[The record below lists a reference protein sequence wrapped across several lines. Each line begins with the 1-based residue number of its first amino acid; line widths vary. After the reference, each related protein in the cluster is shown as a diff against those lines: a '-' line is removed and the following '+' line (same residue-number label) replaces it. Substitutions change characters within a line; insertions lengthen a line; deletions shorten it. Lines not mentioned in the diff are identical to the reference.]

1 MTHGPTHQFCPNC
14 NAMLPAY
21 LEACPRCGKRLGGA
35 PEVSGKDVFKITGMV
50 LLVAILPLLAIV
62 VTGILCV
69 NSFQ

>member
-1 MTHGPTHQFCPNC
+1 
-14 NAMLPAY
+14 MLPAY